1 MPNTYFIAD
10 WHYGHENIISYD
22 NRPFKT
28 VDEMNTELIQRW
40 NDKVRKGGLVY
51 VLGDMFWCKSR
62 DAVPILQQLNG
73 EKFLVKG
80 NHDRSNDGAFRR
92 EFAKI
97 NEYMEVEEDDRRL
110 VLCHYPIPFFKT
122 ILATVGLICTV
133 TCM

>member
-40 NDKVRKGGLVY
+40 NDKVRKGDLVY

-62 DAVPILQQLNG
+62 ESVPILQ
-73 EKFLVKG
+73 
-80 NHDRSNDGAFRR
+80 
-92 EFAKI
+92 
-97 NEYMEVEEDDRRL
+97 
-110 VLCHYPIPFFKT
+110 
-122 ILATVGLICTV
+122 
-133 TCM
+133 